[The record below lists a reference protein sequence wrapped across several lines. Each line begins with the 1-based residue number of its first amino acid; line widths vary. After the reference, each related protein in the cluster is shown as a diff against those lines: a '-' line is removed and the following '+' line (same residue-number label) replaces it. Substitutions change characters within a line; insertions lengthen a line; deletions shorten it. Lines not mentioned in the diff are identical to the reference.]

1 MSETNTTP
9 YSNRCEILGDL
20 WINYRQDPEFV
31 DFIEYNDI
39 GLPVAYA
46 IANAIVDSTTISE
59 AFVNET
65 WNLLLE
71 GLEVDEDTGFENLDE
86 LLSADNRSQE

>member
-1 MSETNTTP
+1 MSEQATTP
-9 YSNRCEILGDL
+9 FSKRCEILGEL
-20 WINYRQDPEFV
+20 WITYRNDKDFR

-46 IANAIVDSTTISE
+46 ISNAIVESTTVSE
-59 AFVNET
+59 AFINET

-71 GLEVDEDTGFENLDE
+71 SLEVDEDTGFDNVED
-86 LLSADNRSQE
+86 LLSGSEE